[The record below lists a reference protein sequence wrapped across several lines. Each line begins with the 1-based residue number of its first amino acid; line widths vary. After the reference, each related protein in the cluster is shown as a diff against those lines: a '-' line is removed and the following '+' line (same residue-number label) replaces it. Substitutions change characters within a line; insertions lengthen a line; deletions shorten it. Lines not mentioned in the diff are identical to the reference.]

1 MKIKETKICNK
12 KNKNKTKEKKRVEKN
27 IGCSRGR
34 VMTFDMYIFLYMCIL
49 FIVLAAYFFKICF
62 CYLEKNIK

>member
-12 KNKNKTKEKKRVEKN
+12 KKKKKRSKTKKEGGKN

-34 VMTFDMYIFLYMCIL
+34 VMTFDMYISIYAFL
-49 FIVLAAYFFKICF
+49 FIVVAAYFFKICF
-62 CYLEKNIK
+62 VIWRRI